1 MLSPKA
7 QCSLAD
13 AKRYFGEHLA
23 VGEYYMQGQ
32 QVRGQWYGKGAAD
45 LGLSGVANVEQFERL
60 CDNLHPQ
67 TGQRLTMRQKTTR
80 SNVDADGAEHE
91 RANRRVFYDF
101 TISPPKSVSI
111 AALVGND
118 RRIVEAHERAVTM
131 ALEQLQAFAS
141 TRVRKDG
148 QSTDRTTGN
157 IVAATFR
164 HDTSRALDPHLHTH
178 CIVFNA
184 TYDSVECRWKALQNH
199 DMLVAQKF
207 IENVYYHELARSLQ
221 EFGYEVGSRN
231 FGDFQIKGISKELRD
246 LFSKRHRQ
254 IDEKTRELLACQP
267 EKADRNIA
275 AIREHIAHKERDR
288 KMPEIGLSRLQAHWD
303 GQMTSEQLKS
313 LRNLIHAQP
322 TSREDAKMVAGRAV
336 AWAEEHLFDRRSVVN
351 DHELWR
357 HALGYA
363 TGQNVTLKDIQ
374 TVTGKRDY
382 IRDEKHPGKVT
393 TREHLQR
400 EWEIVEMVHKGLRR
414 HHSFRSDY
422 RCANPS
428 LDAEQRLAV
437 ERILVC
443 SGFVAVFRGG
453 AGTGKSYTLREVE
466 KALKETGRAVRV
478 IAPQRQQ
485 VMDLEKDGF
494 QNVETVCAFL
504 AQGHLEAH
512 SVIIVDEAGQIG
524 GKQMHTLLEFALA
537 NESRV
542 ILSGDTRQHGAVE
555 AADALRAIEKYSGVR
570 PIELTTIRR
579 QNPELAKTI
588 EEREWIK
595 QYRQAVAEAHDG
607 KFAESFNRLDR
618 QGAIIQCGLADQHQK
633 LAEHYLALAK
643 DFHSTVVVSQSWNEI
658 HQVNEQIR
666 QALKGEKLVG
676 ETDKIL
682 TTFQP
687 VDMTGAQKRDQRS
700 YDENSVLV
708 FNRNVRGCK
717 AGEAARLQAITETNV
732 VVENE
737 GRRVSIPFKH
747 LDRITVCQTKKL
759 ALASGD
765 RLLLK
770 ANGRSEDDRKLANG
784 ELVTINEIHED
795 GRIALADGR
804 VLSPHFRQFVR
815 GYAVTSYASQ
825 GKSVD
830 HVLFSD
836 SAVKAATNQRQ
847 WYVTIS
853 RGRKGVQIFTADKI
867 QLRQNVLRSGDRE
880 LALDIAKESSVHAL
894 AKAWGRD
901 IGYVLNVQHS
911 QRQTAQ
917 RRAELLQ
924 RAEVQEKSESV
935 QQSQTV
941 RTARKINPAYKHNQ
955 KYGGGIGV

>member
-1 MLSPKA
+1 
-7 QCSLAD
+7 
-13 AKRYFGEHLA
+13 
-23 VGEYYMQGQ
+23 
-32 QVRGQWYGKGAAD
+32 
-45 LGLSGVANVEQFERL
+45 
-60 CDNLHPQ
+60 
-67 TGQRLTMRQKTTR
+67 
-80 SNVDADGAEHE
+80 
-91 RANRRVFYDF
+91 
-101 TISPPKSVSI
+101 
-111 AALVGND
+111 
-118 RRIVEAHERAVTM
+118 VEA
-131 ALEQLQAFAS
+131 
-141 TRVRKDG
+141 
-148 QSTDRTTGN
+148 
-157 IVAATFR
+157 
-164 HDTSRALDPHLHTH
+164 
-178 CIVFNA
+178 
-184 TYDSVECRWKALQNH
+184 RWKALQNY

-231 FGDFQIKGISKELRD
+231 VGDFQIKGISKELRD

-254 IDEKTRELLACQP
+254 IDEKTRELLARQP
-267 EKADRNIA
+267 EKADGNIS

-288 KMPEIGLSRLQAHWD
+288 KFPEIGLSRLQAHWD
-303 GQMTSEQLKS
+303 GQMTSEQWKS
-313 LRNLIHAQP
+313 LRNLIHIQP

-336 AWAEEHLFDRRSVVN
+336 TWAEEHLFDRRSVVN
-351 DHELWR
+351 EHELWR

-363 TGQNVTLKDIQ
+363 RGQNVTLKDIQ
-374 TVTGKRDY
+374 SVTGKRDY
-382 IRDEKHPGKVT
+382 IHDEKHSGKVT
-393 TREHLQR
+393 TREHLRR
-400 EWEIVEMVHKGLRR
+400 EWEIVRMVHKGLRS
-414 HHSFRSDY
+414 HQPFCHDY
-422 RCANPS
+422 HCANPS

-437 ERILVC
+437 ERILGC

-466 KALKETGRAVRV
+466 TALKETARAVHV

-494 QNVETVCAFL
+494 QNVETVSAFL
-504 AQGHLEAH
+504 AKGSLEPQ

-524 GKQMHTLLEFALA
+524 GKQMHALLEFALA

-595 QYRQAVAEAHDG
+595 QYRQAVAEAQDG

-618 QGAIIQCGLADQHQK
+618 QGTIVQCSLADQHQK
-633 LAEHYLALAK
+633 LVEHYLALAK
-643 DFHSTVVVSQSWNEI
+643 DHQSTVVVSQSWNEI

-666 QALKGEKLVG
+666 LALKGEKLVG
-676 ETDKIL
+676 EADKVL

-687 VDMTGAQKRDQRS
+687 VDMTDAQKRDQRS
-700 YDENSVLV
+700 YDENSVVV
-708 FNRNVRGCK
+708 FNRNVRGFK
-717 AGEAARLQAITETNV
+717 ASEAARLQAITETHL

-737 GRRVSIPFKH
+737 GRRVSIPFKQ
-747 LDRITVCQTKKL
+747 LDRITVCQAKKL

-765 RLLLK
+765 RVLLK

-784 ELVTINEIHED
+784 ELVTIKEIHED

-836 SAVKAATNQRQ
+836 SAVQAATNQQQ

-853 RGRKGVQIFTADKI
+853 RGRKGVQIFTTDKF
-867 QLRQNVLRSGDRE
+867 QLRQNVLRSGGHE

-901 IGYVLNVQHS
+901 VGYVLNVQHS

-924 RAEVQEKSESV
+924 RAEIHEKSESV
-935 QQSQTV
+935 QHSQTV
-941 RTARKINPAYKHNQ
+941 RTARKIIPAHKHNQ
-955 KYGGGIGV
+955 KYGGSIGV